1 MACAG
6 GEGDEGGGQREVGLG
21 EVEGGG
27 EMLWRTLR

>member
-6 GEGDEGGGQREVGLG
+6 GEGDESAGQGEVGVG

-27 EMLWRTLR
+27 EMF